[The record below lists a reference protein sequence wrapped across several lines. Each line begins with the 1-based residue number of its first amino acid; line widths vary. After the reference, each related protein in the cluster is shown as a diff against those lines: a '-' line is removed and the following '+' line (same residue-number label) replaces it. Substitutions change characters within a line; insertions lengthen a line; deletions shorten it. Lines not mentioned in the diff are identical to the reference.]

1 MAVTTRPPTGSV
13 APRSAGLAPALPPP
27 GIPLVEPQVKRWG
40 AVTMGAA
47 IGAAAQVMFFGALI
61 AAWLG
66 ARRAAGD
73 AWLPKDFTLD
83 NYRGTTIAL
92 TALLVSAFAQWA
104 VAAARRDDQRNTTTA
119 LLLALGLELAAANL
133 AWYTITHWG
142 LGAADGVYATLS
154 YLLVGGY
161 AVAAAVGAGVIAV
174 AVVRALAGQ
183 FSPGDHQVMTA
194 AAVEAHSLSVVWVA
208 IWLVVWVLK

>member
-1 MAVTTRPPTGSV
+1 MAVTTRPETQAV
-13 APRSAGLAPALPPP
+13 TPRASQLPSLPPP
-27 GIPLVEPQVKRWG
+27 GVPLVEPQVKRWG
-40 AVTMGAA
+40 TVAMGAA
-47 IGAAAQVMFFGALI
+47 VGAAAEVMFFGALI
-61 AAWLG
+61 AVWLG
-66 ARRAAGD
+66 ARRAAGGT
-73 AWLPKDFTLD
+73 WLPKDFTLD
-83 NYRGTTIAL
+83 NYRGTTVAL

-104 VAAARRDDQRNTTTA
+104 VAAARRDDQRNTAAA

-142 LGAADGVYATLS
+142 LGATDGVYATLS

-183 FSPGDHQVMTA
+183 FSPADHQVITA
-194 AAVEAHSLSVVWVA
+194 AAVAAHTLSAVWVA

>member
-1 MAVTTRPPTGSV
+1 MAVTTRPAAV
-13 APRSAGLAPALPPP
+13 ARRGAPAPAPLPP

-40 AVTMGAA
+40 AVAMGAA
-47 IGAAAQVMFFGALI
+47 TAAAAQVMFFGALI
-61 AAWLG
+61 ATWLG
-66 ARRAAGD
+66 ARRAAGRG
-73 AWLPKDFTLD
+73 WLPEDFTLD
-83 NYRGTTIAL
+83 NYRGTTVLL

-133 AWYTITHWG
+133 AWFTITHWG

-161 AVAAAVGAGVIAV
+161 AVAAAVGAGVLVV
-174 AVVRALAGQ
+174 AAVRALAGQ
-183 FSPGDHQVMTA
+183 FSPHDHQVITA
-194 AAVEAHSLSVVWVA
+194 AAMEAHTLSFLWVA
-208 IWLVVWVLK
+208 VWLVVWVLK